1 MKKHYRIP
9 VALATL
15 LVLGIILVNTAAAAP
30 LHCDSETSNN
40 ESTIA
45 LRKEILEAQPQSY
58 TSLTTF
64 KPLEGASQH
73 LEDEVILPTDFPDE
87 VEQLRERLPS
97 TFKEAE
103 SCIKYP
109 SNRFLLWTFDLRHVL
124 WGRYQSH
131 IFIGRDNLGRNAWG
145 LYGNGY
151 FVGRYG
157 ENTFFWGRYHEGLW
171 KARGLFHE
179 DSWGRYLTTP
189 RIEAVRLDSTDLH
202 GLRTAITLPSDEE
215 ALASNTVPFC
225 GTTEEIKAL
234 RDRIPN
240 TLEKA
245 EASIPPLRTRYIMWT
260 HDLKH
265 VMWGR
270 YGSGYFVGTDNQWK
284 RTWGIYGNTIFAG
297 LYDGTFF
304 IGRYGQ
310 GQWCARYL
318 FGERWSQGRFLGRPS
333 PTVSTENDT
342 W

>member
-1 MKKHYRIP
+1 MKKHYRLP

-30 LHCDSETSNN
+30 LNLDSETSIN
-40 ESTIA
+40 ESINA
-45 LRKEILEAQPQSY
+45 VHKKILEAQSQPY
-58 TSLTTF
+58 NSLSTF
-64 KPLEGASQH
+64 KPLEDSAQH
-73 LEDEVILPTDFPDE
+73 IEDKMTLPTDLPDE

-103 SCIKYP
+103 SRIKYP
-109 SNRFLLWTFDLRHVL
+109 SNRFLLWTFDLRHVM
-124 WGRYQSH
+124 WGRYQSN
-131 IFIGRDNLGRNAWG
+131 IFIGWDNHGRNAWG
-145 LYGNGY
+145 IYGNGY

-171 KARGLFHE
+171 KARGLFNE
-179 DSWGRYLTTP
+179 DSWGRYLIAP
-189 RIEAVRLDSTDLH
+189 GIEGVRLDSSDHNRFT
-202 GLRTAITLPSDEE
+202 TPIKLPSDDE
-215 ALASNTVPFC
+215 ALASDTGSFC
-225 GTTEEIKAL
+225 GTTEVVEAL

-245 EASIPPLRTRYIMWT
+245 EESIRPLRNRYVMWT

-270 YGSGYFVGTDNQWK
+270 YGRGYFIGTDNQWK
-284 RTWGIYGNTIFAG
+284 HAWGIYGNNIFAG

-304 IGRYGQ
+304 IGKYGR
-310 GQWCARYL
+310 GQWCAKYL
-318 FGERWSQGRFLGRPS
+318 FGESWSRGRFTVSPS
-333 PTVSTENDT
+333 LTVSTENDT